1 MSGARIAR
9 MGILS
14 PIDAPAVSTV
24 LEAIIQFFDEHVA
37 SGTTYKIIQKH
48 VRLRMALMALG
59 DLGWAQ
65 LDATMKPKPMVVPTE
80 KLFKLLELS

>member
-1 MSGARIAR
+1 

-24 LEAIIQFFDEHVA
+24 LEAIIQFFDERISSDTKYNVI
-37 SGTTYKIIQKH
+37 GKH
-48 VRLRMALMALG
+48 VRLRMALLVLG

-65 LDATMKPKPMVVPTE
+65 LAATMKP
-80 KLFKLLELS
+80 